1 MCDDGPRTKYQSHI
15 LQLQPLASKVSIIYD
30 IKSVKA
36 GASNFKMIFLI
47 AYYTSKIDS
56 IILMTLI
63 SDVNRV
69 WTGI

>member
-1 MCDDGPRTKYQSHI
+1 
-15 LQLQPLASKVSIIYD
+15 
-30 IKSVKA
+30 
-36 GASNFKMIFLI
+36 MIFLI